1 MTDLTPREISQS
13 HLIDDLER
21 EVTAMRRALTD
32 VAAEVNTAL
41 DAHNAGD
48 APNVVAEYL
57 DRSLLRIGKFFP
69 RPEFGTPTER
79 SHTNG

>member
-21 EVTAMRRALTD
+21 EVTAVRRALAD
-32 VAAEVNTAL
+32 VQAEVGTAL
-41 DAHNAGD
+41 DAHHAGD
-48 APNVVAEYL
+48 APDVVAEYL
-57 DRSLLRIGKFFP
+57 DRTLLRIGKFFP

-79 SHTNG
+79 GHSNG